1 MCNYNCETFQNSL
14 QQFQLSLCYI
24 VCDKRFVI
32 IISLPESHRGLSSE
46 SPVLMK
52 DPVVVRIAEEK
63 KKSPAQV
70 LLKYSMQRD
79 VIVLP
84 KSVNESRIV
93 SNFEVIKFPLYY
105 STGRKFFCRNLKFAI
120 LLMANPLKSSYYYN
134 FRNLSMSMTDY
145 VIEIKKSN
153 QVIFNSVNL
162 TKSSQ
167 VRSLNYIPCI

>member
-1 MCNYNCETFQNSL
+1 MKPFWAILGQKENIFSCHSLQSIFLFAFAIQILMCNHNCETFQNSL

-24 VCDKRFVI
+24 VCDKTFVI
-32 IISLPESHRGLSSE
+32 IITLPASHRGLSSE

-63 KKSPAQV
+63 NKSPAQV

-93 SNFEVIKFPLYY
+93 SNIEVIKFSWCY
-105 STGRKFFCRNLKFAI
+105 
-120 LLMANPLKSSYYYN
+120 
-134 FRNLSMSMTDY
+134 
-145 VIEIKKSN
+145 
-153 QVIFNSVNL
+153 
-162 TKSSQ
+162 
-167 VRSLNYIPCI
+167 

>member
-1 MCNYNCETFQNSL
+1 MKHFKIACSNSIYL
-14 QQFQLSLCYI
+14 YAI
-24 VCDKRFVI
+24 VCDKTFVI

-63 KKSPAQV
+63 NKSPAQV

-93 SNFEVIKFPLYY
+93 SNFEVIKFSWCY
-105 STGRKFFCRNLKFAI
+105 
-120 LLMANPLKSSYYYN
+120 
-134 FRNLSMSMTDY
+134 
-145 VIEIKKSN
+145 
-153 QVIFNSVNL
+153 
-162 TKSSQ
+162 
-167 VRSLNYIPCI
+167 

>member
-1 MCNYNCETFQNSL
+1 MRGSSRRSWLSSVRIKVLHSQPTDLLALLEDRKWNHSGILGQKNNIFSCHSLQSIFLFAIPILMCNYNCETFQNSL

-93 SNFEVIKFPLYY
+93 SNFEVIKFSWCYW
-105 STGRKFFCRNLKFAI
+105 
-120 LLMANPLKSSYYYN
+120 
-134 FRNLSMSMTDY
+134 
-145 VIEIKKSN
+145 
-153 QVIFNSVNL
+153 
-162 TKSSQ
+162 
-167 VRSLNYIPCI
+167 